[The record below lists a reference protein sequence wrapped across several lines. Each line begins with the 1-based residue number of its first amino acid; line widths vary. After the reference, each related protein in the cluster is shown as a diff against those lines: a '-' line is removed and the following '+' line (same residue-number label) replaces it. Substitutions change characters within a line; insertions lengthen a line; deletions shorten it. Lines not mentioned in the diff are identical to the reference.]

1 MGQGPEPE
9 DSGMWERVA
18 TSRGWRVA
26 RWLLS
31 AALGLLVVLVT
42 VLFGIALAMNLMGQ
56 PISPGGFVVSEL
68 RWLGRGGPY
77 QTDFDG
83 FGYTYETRDRQGVT
97 EYRLRLT
104 AHQPEKPKGGTFEY
118 RRTRILLDKK
128 GRLRRPGLITWRAT
142 PLTEAALAPVE
153 QAVRTWPGR
162 GEPKHPA
169 DWTKYPKLEFAA
181 VLRVSGWH
189 GGYRDWEYDNYRLQY
204 AGKAPPRDV
213 TNLIERVNQSL
224 PAGVRAKWPLPKPE
238 G

>member
-1 MGQGPEPE
+1 MTQRPE
-9 DSGMWERVA
+9 DGGGLERVA
-18 TSRGWRVA
+18 TSRVWRVA

-31 AALGLLVVLVT
+31 VALGAFVLLVIL
-42 VLFGIALAMNLMGQ
+42 LFGAALAMNLMGQ
-56 PISPGGFVVSEL
+56 PVSPGLFVVSEL
-68 RWLGRGGPY
+68 AWLGRGGPY
-77 QTDFDG
+77 QTAFDG

-97 EYRLRLT
+97 EYRIRLS
-104 AHQPEKPKGGTFEY
+104 AHQPEKTDGGTFEY
-118 RRTRILLDKK
+118 RKTRILLDKK
-128 GRLRRPGLITWRAT
+128 GRLRRPGFITWGAT

-153 QAVRTWPGR
+153 KAVRTWPGR

-169 DWTKYPKLEFAA
+169 DWTKYPKLEFEG

-213 TNLIERVNQSL
+213 TSLIARVNQSL
-224 PAGVRAKWPLPKPE
+224 PAGVRAKWPLPEPE